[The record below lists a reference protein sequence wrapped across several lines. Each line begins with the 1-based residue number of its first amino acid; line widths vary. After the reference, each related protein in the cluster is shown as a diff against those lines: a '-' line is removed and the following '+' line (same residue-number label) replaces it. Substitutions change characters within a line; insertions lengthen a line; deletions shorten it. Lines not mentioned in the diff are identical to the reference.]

1 MELMTV
7 KEVSKVLKV
16 SRQAVCKAI
25 SEGRI
30 KALKVGKRYRIS
42 KDWLEEYLK
51 NGGDNNGK

>member
-7 KEVSKVLKV
+7 TEVSKVLKV

-42 KDWLEEYLK
+42 KEWLEEYLR
-51 NGGDNNGK
+51 NGGDK